1 MQLRLLS
8 SSLQLILCGL
18 FLAPTFAKNSINHRG
33 KCPSGTKL
41 QSGICMQ
48 IITHS
53 PTEVIHK
60 KTNSKMVSIVGSCFE
75 MGSNGGE
82 ELEKPAH
89 KVCLKSYKI
98 DEHEITQAEYLAAMG
113 TNPSLFLSCGENCPV
128 EQVSW
133 DEAKAYCELVNKRL
147 PTEAEWEYAAKGA
160 HLSKKTSYAGSE
172 NLNEVAWSLNN
183 SNYKTSPVCLKKKN
197 EIGLCD
203 MSGNVAEWVADWT
216 RPYIIDPKKQ
226 EIEDDIEPEEK
237 AIWPRGI
244 RGGSWN
250 DLGSSQLTN
259 TLRRQGVSLFKGSGV
274 GFRCVSDKL

>member
-1 MQLRLLS
+1 MRLLS
-8 SSLQLILCGL
+8 PTLQLILCGL

-33 KCPSGTKL
+33 KCPSGTKRKN
-41 QSGICMQ
+41 GICTQ
-48 IITHS
+48 ILS
-53 PTEVIHK
+53 SNASESS
-60 KTNSKMVSIVGSCFE
+60 KTTTAKMISIAGSCFE

-89 KVCLKSYKI
+89 KVCLKNYKI
-98 DEHEITQAEYLAAMG
+98 DEHEVTQAEYQAATG

-133 DEAKAYCELVNKRL
+133 DEAKAYCELQNKRL

-160 HLSKKTSYAGSE
+160 QLSKKTSYSGSE
-172 NLNEVAWSLNN
+172 NLSEVAWSLNN
-183 SNYKTSPVCLKKKN
+183 SNYKTSAVCLKKKN

-203 MSGNVAEWVADWT
+203 MTGNVAEWVADWT
-216 RPYIIDPKKQ
+216 RPYIVDPKKQ

-237 AIWPRGI
+237 AVWPRGL

-250 DLGSSQLTN
+250 DLSYAHMTN

-274 GFRCVSDKL
+274 GFRCVSDKN